1 MSNLLDDYE
10 KVVEAVEEIELTR
23 ENIRTNLASR
33 EQTEEEKK
41 KALSKL
47 QSIGDELAPLR
58 AREKRLKLEIE
69 ISE

>member
-1 MSNLLDDYE
+1 MSSLLDDYE

-69 ISE
+69 MSE

>member
-1 MSNLLDDYE
+1 MSSLLDDYE

-58 AREKRLKLEIE
+58 AKEKRLKLEIE
-69 ISE
+69 MSE

>member
-69 ISE
+69 TSE

>member
-1 MSNLLDDYE
+1 MSSLLDDYE

-58 AREKRLKLEIE
+58 AKEKRLKIEIE
-69 ISE
+69 MSE